1 VLTQQSAWIFNIGLN
16 LAVAIF
22 LGILAV
28 GLFMNV
34 PPLTA
39 IFRSFVAFTVFA
51 LLSWA
56 ASLVWQEPELLDET
70 EGEDSEKSEG
80 TPAGRAKRK
89 RPKHRPKVKAS
100 WYSVRMKW

>member
-1 VLTQQSAWIFNIGLN
+1 MLTQQSAWIFNIGLN

-56 ASLVWQEPELLDET
+56 ASLVWQEPELLNET
-70 EGEDSEKSEG
+70 EGEDAEKSEG
-80 TPAGRAKRK
+80 TPRREGNEKTA
-89 RPKHRPKVKAS
+89 KAS
-100 WYSVRMKW
+100 A

>member
-1 VLTQQSAWIFNIGLN
+1 VVTQQAAWIFNIGLN

-22 LGILAV
+22 LAILAV

-51 LLSWA
+51 LLSWT
-56 ASLVWQEPELLDET
+56 ASLVWQEPELAEEIESEEPVGQD
-70 EGEDSEKSEG
+70 GHSRRDGSEK
-80 TPAGRAKRK
+80 TANMPA
-89 RPKHRPKVKAS
+89 
-100 WYSVRMKW
+100 